1 MALKLTVN
9 GEVRCLDPEP
19 MPPTLDK
26 VIAAL
31 GHNPQLVVTE
41 HNGVI
46 RPRLNTTSGTKTAA
60 RSLRVQLWFRTA
72 TTTTKKV
79 SEL

>member
-9 GEVRCLDPEP
+9 GEVRCLAPEP

-46 RPRLNTTSGTKTAA
+46 APRGS
-60 RSLRVQLWFRTA
+60 WE
-72 TTTTKKV
+72 TTTVGEGDSLEIVTIV
-79 SEL
+79 GGGS